1 MICKNCGQE
10 ILEGNAFCQN
20 CGQPVEVNTA
30 QDQSAAEVQNN
41 TEESSKQYDT
51 QAYTQTYD
59 NTGYTGQAYDQSYSG
74 QTYAEPV
81 QPDGGKKKINPSV
94 IALAAVVILAVI
106 FLKSCFFGSNY
117 KTPLDDMV
125 KIINKKQTNVDK
137 VVDAVIPAVLE
148 DSYDEIIDVLK
159 SNKEYKKDF
168 KDFYDKDLPDSLEDM
183 YDSIYD
189 GLEDQYGKNPK
200 ISYKIE
206 DKEKISKDER
216 KAISN
221 AYASFADLS
230 SGVEDFI
237 EAMEDCTKLTDKEI
251 KKLTKQVE
259 ELEKKLSK
267 FKVSSGY
274 ILDVEFT
281 IKGKDDK
288 DSNNMDIVVIKAN
301 GDWMID
307 YLSTVMI
314 NSTQNDL
321 DEIEEMVD
329 GLELKELNS
338 QLKILAK
345 YMKQLD
351 EDMIEDA
358 LDNWDLDDLD
368 GLFMYGM

>member
-10 ILEGNAFCQN
+10 IPEGNAFCQN
-20 CGQPVEVNTA
+20 CGQPAEVNTA
-30 QDQSAAEVQNN
+30 QEQSAAEVQNN
-41 TEESSKQYDT
+41 TEESSSQYDT

-74 QTYAEPV
+74 QTYAQPV

-117 KTPLDDMV
+117 
-125 KIINKKQTNVDK
+125 NKKQTNVDK
-137 VVDAVIPAVLE
+137 VVDAVMPAILA
-148 DSYDEIIDVLK
+148 DAYDEIVDVLK
-159 SNKEYKKDF
+159 SNKDYKKDF
-168 KDFYDKDLPDSLEDM
+168 KDFYNKDLPDSLEDM

-189 GLEDQYGKNPK
+189 SLENQYGKNPK

-237 EAMEDCTKLTDKEI
+237 EALEDCTKLTDKEI

-259 ELEKKLSK
+259 VLEKKLSK
-267 FKVSSGY
+267 FKVSAGY

-288 DSNNMDIVVIKAN
+288 DSQDMEIVVIKAN

-307 YLSTVMI
+307 YLSTAMI
-314 NSTQNDL
+314 NSTQHDL
-321 DEIEEMVD
+321 DEIEDMVD
-329 GLELKELNS
+329 DLELKELNS
-338 QLKILAK
+338 QLKFLAK

-358 LDNWDLDDLD
+358 FDNWDLDDLD